1 MAKDRIT
8 PESTSEGNQI
18 AVTVTEKGPYLVTGN
33 PPLAMQFIMPDSE
46 GRVGIFRKGGIFRRK
61 KNRRHCAVAVYPA
74 ANPIATATHLKEEWD
89 SAITSGED
97 RIMDEVEITEGQ
109 RVTLNDNEKYCVFA
123 RFCHPYGRCLGPD
136 GRIRRFAVPQ
146 AGRPRS
152 FDVSERP
159 PDRLGQ
165 PHGKTLR
172 IHLRTQPGID
182 RRPGDRRQRR
192 TLGTRRDPH
201 PTRRRPNLR
210 SSEQGSALP
219 LRTLPQQAL
228 LRRCACRRQMERR
241 AGGNPQWRNAP
252 PKRCQC
258 ENRNPLTGLPF
269 HSNKIGSTG
278 TLYSWPG
285 PSYFGPESRTLHSRI
300 RSDRFPAISIKETR

>member
-1 MAKDRIT
+1 MAKKT
-8 PESTSEGNQI
+8 ASPHESSSEGNQI
-18 AVTVTEKGPYLVTGN
+18 AITVTEKGPYLVTGN

-46 GRVGIFRKGGIFRRK
+46 GESWYFQEG
-61 KNRRHCAVAVYPA
+61 RHFSTEKEP
-74 ANPIATATHLKEEWD
+74 TALCRCGLSRSKPYCDGSHLKGEWD

-97 RIMDEVEITEGQ
+97 RITDEVEITEGQ

-123 RFCHPYGRCLGPD
+123 RFCHPYGGVWDLTAASGDSQSRKL
-136 GRIRRFAVPQ
+136 AVREASMCPS
-146 AGRPRS
+146 ARL
-152 FDVSERP
+152 
-159 PDRLGQ
+159 DRLGQ

-228 LRRCACRRQMERR
+228 LRRCACRRQMARR
-241 AGGNPQWRNAP
+241 AGGNPRRRNAP

-258 ENRNPLTGLPF
+258 KNRNPLTGLPF
-269 HSNKIGSTG
+269 HSNKIESTG
-278 TLYSWPG
+278 TLYGLARHTSAPKRDA
-285 PSYFGPESRTLHSRI
+285 PFYNTLR
-300 RSDRFPAISIKETR
+300 

>member
-1 MAKDRIT
+1 MAKKT
-8 PESTSEGNQI
+8 ASPHESSSKGNQI
-18 AVTVTEKGPYLVTGN
+18 AITVTEKGPYLVTGN

-46 GRVGIFRKGGIFRRK
+46 GESWYFQEG
-61 KNRRHCAVAVYPA
+61 RHFSTEKEP
-74 ANPIATATHLKEEWD
+74 TALCRCGLSRSKP
-89 SAITSGED
+89 
-97 RIMDEVEITEGQ
+97 
-109 RVTLNDNEKYCVFA
+109 YCDGS
-123 RFCHPYGRCLGPD
+123 HPFLPSLRGCLGPD

-269 HSNKIGSTG
+269 HSNKIESTG
-278 TLYSWPG
+278 TLYGLARHTSAPKRDA
-285 PSYFGPESRTLHSRI
+285 PFYNTLR
-300 RSDRFPAISIKETR
+300 